1 MTFMRGIP
9 LALFLLVVA
18 TTACGKKPDA
28 GSAQGQVAQS
38 GIPEH
43 RDIKKMSVEEAR
55 KKAPFKVL
63 APAYL
68 PEGVRYLETRYIE
81 YGADTFVVLQYEYTA
96 GQRYFQVDEYPPT
109 VAEVEMPG
117 VEEIQVGSYKGQAQF
132 QHGFTMVRWTQ
143 DGTRLMINGAI
154 GQAEAMKVAQSFK

>member
-1 MTFMRGIP
+1 MLMRIS
-9 LALFLLVVA
+9 LVVLLA
-18 TTACGKKPDA
+18 AVSIGGCGKKPEA
-28 GSAQGQVAQS
+28 ASSQGQAPQS

-43 RDIKKMSVEEAR
+43 RSIKKMSVEEAR

-68 PEGVRYLETRYIE
+68 PEGVQYLETRYVE
-81 YGADTFVVLQYEYTA
+81 FGSDTFVVLQYEFTA

-109 VAEVEMPG
+109 VVEVAMPG
-117 VEEIQVGSYKGQAQF
+117 VQEIQVGSYKGQAVF
-132 QHGFTMVRWTQ
+132 QHGFSMVRWTQ

-154 GQAEAMKVAQSFK
+154 GQAEALKVAQSFK

>member
-1 MTFMRGIP
+1 MLMRI
-9 LALFLLVVA
+9 LLVALFAAVSIGG
-18 TTACGKKPDA
+18 CGKKPEA
-28 GSAQGQVAQS
+28 GSAQGQAAQS

-43 RDIKKMSVEEAR
+43 RGIKKMSVEEAR

-81 YGADTFVVLQYEYTA
+81 YGADTFVVLQYEYT
-96 GQRYFQVDEYPPT
+96 GKQRYFQVDEYPPT
-109 VAEVEMPG
+109 VAEVKMPG
-117 VEEIQVGSYKGQAQF
+117 VEEIQIGSFKGQAQF
-132 QHGFTMVRWTQ
+132 QHGFSMVRWTQ